1 MYRKLFALMLVA
13 VVTLSVALSVA
24 AADGLKMGEIVTQY
38 PDTFAKILALD
49 LAKLSGDEVLNAAV
63 IGPLAAA
70 NHPVNGILRSLGI
83 LSLDVADVVHATY
96 ATGSGMTPYTL
107 VLGVDTG
114 QAMQAVAEIEAGA
127 GAPGAPYQNWDME
140 TIVDTSVVITGGRFG
155 PFEMQWGY
163 FAKDDLL
170 WIGSEVGL
178 IAPPDVDRLRASTE
192 SILRRATGEAP
203 VFDELLMGLG
213 VGGGDISFV
222 RATDNA
228 KDRPLEAGEESMGYA
243 VTFEGDSATVQFL
256 VRFSSIEEAAAAA
269 GKIVEGTSGYLAQ
282 DLYHGEFT
290 DLTQAD
296 AVLLFE
302 VTTDLAGVVGLL
314 MLTVPII

>member
-1 MYRKLFALMLVA
+1 MYRKLFTLLLIVA
-13 VVTLSVALSVA
+13 VALPVVAGQ
-24 AADGLKMGEIVTQY
+24 GLKMDEIVTQY
-38 PDTFAKILALD
+38 PDTFAKILALN
-49 LAKLSGDEVLNAAV
+49 LAKISGDEVLNAAV

-107 VLGVDTG
+107 VLGVDTD
-114 QAMQAVAEIEAGA
+114 QAMQAVGEIEAGA

-140 TIVDTSVVITGGRFG
+140 TIADTSVVVTGGRFG
-155 PFEMQWGY
+155 PFEMQWSY

-192 SILRRATGEAP
+192 SILRRSTGEAP

-213 VGGGDISFV
+213 VSGRDISFV

-228 KDRPLEAGEESMGYA
+228 KDRPLEAGEEALGYA
-243 VTFEGDSATVQFL
+243 VTFDGDSATVKFV
-256 VRFSSIEEAAAAA
+256 VRFSTIDEATGAA
-269 GKIVEGTSGYLAQ
+269 GKIVEGTSSYLAQ
-282 DLYHGEFT
+282 DLYHGELT
-290 DLTQAD
+290 DLAQAD

>member
-1 MYRKLFALMLVA
+1 MYRKLFALLLIA
-13 VVTLSVALSVA
+13 VVTLPVVAGQ
-24 AADGLKMGEIVTQY
+24 GLKMGEIVTKY
-38 PDTFAKILALD
+38 PDTFTKILTLD
-49 LAKLSGDEVLNAAV
+49 LAMLSGDEVLNGAV

-83 LSLDVADVVHATY
+83 LGLDVADVVHATY
-96 ATGSGMTPYTL
+96 STGPGMTPYSL
-107 VLGVDTG
+107 VLGVDTD
-114 QAMQAVAEIEAGA
+114 QAMQAVGDLEAGA

-163 FAKDDLL
+163 FAKDGML

-178 IAPPDVDRLRASTE
+178 IAPPDLDRLRASTE
-192 SILRRATGEAP
+192 SILMRATDEAP

-213 VGGGDISFV
+213 VSGGDISFV

-228 KDRPLEAGEESMGYA
+228 KDRPLEAGDEAMAYS
-243 VTFEGDSATVQFL
+243 VTFDGDSAMVRFL
-256 VRFSSIEEAAAAA
+256 VRFSSVEDATAAADKLSA
-269 GKIVEGTSGYLAQ
+269 GTSSYLAQ
-282 DLYHGEFT
+282 DLYHGELT

-296 AVLLFE
+296 ALLLFE
-302 VTTDLAGVVGLL
+302 VTTDLAGIVGLV

>member
-1 MYRKLFALMLVA
+1 VYRKLFALLLIA
-13 VVTLSVALSVA
+13 AVALPVVA
-24 AADGLKMGEIVTQY
+24 GQGLKMDEIVTQY
-38 PDTFAKILALD
+38 PDTFTKILTLD
-49 LAKLSGDEVLNAAV
+49 LAKLSGDEVLNGAV

-83 LSLDVADVVHATY
+83 LGLDVADVVHATY
-96 ATGSGMTPYTL
+96 STGPGMTPYSL
-107 VLGVDTG
+107 VLGVDTD
-114 QAMQAVAEIEAGA
+114 QAMQAVGDIEAGA

-163 FAKDDLL
+163 FAKEGML

-178 IAPPDVDRLRASTE
+178 IAPPDLDRLRASTE
-192 SILRRATGEAP
+192 SILNRASGEAL

-228 KDRPLEAGEESMGYA
+228 RDRPFETGDEAMAYS
-243 VTFEGDSATVQFL
+243 VTFADDSATVRFL
-256 VRFSSIEEAAAAA
+256 VRFSTIDEATAAADKLSA
-269 GKIVEGTSGYLAQ
+269 GTSSYLAQ
-282 DLYHGEFT
+282 DLYHGELT

-296 AVLLFE
+296 ALLFFE
-302 VTTDLAGVVGLL
+302 VTTDLAGIVGLV

>member
-1 MYRKLFALMLVA
+1 MYRKLFFLLLIA
-13 VVTLSVALSVA
+13 VVTLPVVAS
-24 AADGLKMGEIVTQY
+24 DGLRMDEIVTQY
-38 PDTFAKILALD
+38 PNTFTKILALD
-49 LAKLSGDEVLNAAV
+49 LAKLRGDEVLNGGV

-83 LSLDVADVVHATY
+83 LGLDVADVVHATY

-107 VLGVDTG
+107 VLGVDTD
-114 QAMQAVAEIEAGA
+114 QAMVAVGGIEAGA
-127 GAPGAPYQNWDME
+127 GAPGAPYQNWDKE

-170 WIGSEVGL
+170 WIGSEIGL
-178 IAPPDVDRLRASTE
+178 IGPPNLDRLRASTE
-192 SILRRATGEAP
+192 MILKRAAGEAP
-203 VFDELLMGLG
+203 VFDELLMGLA

-222 RATDNA
+222 RATDAA
-228 KDRPLEAGEESMGYA
+228 KDRPLEAGDEAMAYT
-243 VTFEGDSATVQFL
+243 VTFDGDSATVRFL
-256 VRFSSIEEAAAAA
+256 VRFSSIEETTAAADKLSA
-269 GKIVEGTSGYLAQ
+269 GMSSYLAQ
-282 DLYHGEFT
+282 DLYHGELA

-296 AVLLFE
+296 ALLMFE
-302 VTTDLAGVVGLL
+302 VTTDLAGIVGLL

>member
-1 MYRKLFALMLVA
+1 VYRKLFTLLLIVA
-13 VVTLSVALSVA
+13 VALPVVAGQ
-24 AADGLKMGEIVTQY
+24 GLKMDEIVTQY
-38 PDTFAKILALD
+38 PDTFAKILALN
-49 LAKLSGDEVLNAAV
+49 LAKISGDEVLNAAV

-107 VLGVDTG
+107 VLGVDTD
-114 QAMQAVAEIEAGA
+114 QAMQAVGEIEAGA

-140 TIVDTSVVITGGRFG
+140 TIADTSVVITGGRFG
-155 PFEMQWGY
+155 PFEMQWSY

-192 SILRRATGEAP
+192 SILRRSTGEAP

-213 VGGGDISFV
+213 VGGRDISFV

-228 KDRPLEAGEESMGYA
+228 KDRPLEAGEEALGYA
-243 VTFEGDSATVQFL
+243 VTFDGDSATVKFV
-256 VRFSSIEEAAAAA
+256 VRFSTIDEATGAA
-269 GKIVEGTSGYLAQ
+269 GKIVEGTSSYLAQ
-282 DLYHGEFT
+282 DLYHGELT
-290 DLTQAD
+290 DLAQAD

>member
-1 MYRKLFALMLVA
+1 MYRKLFALLLIA
-13 VVTLSVALSVA
+13 AVALPVVA
-24 AADGLKMGEIVTQY
+24 GQGLKMDEIVTQY

-49 LAKLSGDEVLNAAV
+49 LAKISGDEALNAAV

-83 LSLDVADVVHATY
+83 LGLDVADVVHATY

-107 VLGVDTG
+107 VLGVDTD
-114 QAMQAVAEIEAGA
+114 QAMQAVGEIEAGA

-140 TIVDTSVVITGGRFG
+140 TIADTSVVTTGGRFG
-155 PFEMQWGY
+155 PFEMQWSY

-192 SILRRATGEAP
+192 SILRRSTGEAP

-213 VGGGDISFV
+213 VGGRDISFV

-228 KDRPLEAGEESMGYA
+228 KDRPLEAGEEALGYA
-243 VTFEGDSATVQFL
+243 VTFDGDSATVTFL
-256 VRFSSIEEAAAAA
+256 VRFSTIDEATGAA
-269 GKIVEGTSGYLAQ
+269 GKIVEGTSSYLAQ
-282 DLYHGEFT
+282 DLYHGELT

>member
-1 MYRKLFALMLVA
+1 MYRKLFVLLLIAVFTLPVVA
-13 VVTLSVALSVA
+13 GQ
-24 AADGLKMGEIVTQY
+24 GLNMDEIVTQY
-38 PDTFAKILALD
+38 PNTFAKILALD
-49 LAKLSGDEVLNAAV
+49 LARISGDEVLNGAI

-96 ATGSGMTPYTL
+96 ATGSQMTPYTL
-107 VLGVDTG
+107 VLGVDTD
-114 QAMQAVAEIEAGA
+114 QAMQAVGEIEAGA
-127 GAPGAPYQNWDME
+127 GAPGAPYQNWNME
-140 TIVDTSVVITGGRFG
+140 TIVDTSVVVTGGRFG

-192 SILRRATGEAP
+192 SILMRATGEAP

-222 RATDNA
+222 RATDDA
-228 KDRPLEAGEESMGYA
+228 RDRPLEAGEEAMGYA
-243 VTFEGDSATVQFL
+243 VVFDGDTATVQFL
-256 VRFSSIEEAAAAA
+256 VRFSSIEEAAEAA
-269 GKIVEGTSGYLAQ
+269 GKIIGGTSSYLAQ
-282 DLYHGEFT
+282 DLYHGEFG
-290 DLTQAD
+290 DLTQAG
-296 AVLLFE
+296 ALLLFE
-302 VTTDLAGVVGLL
+302 VTSDLAGVVGLL

>member
-1 MYRKLFALMLVA
+1 VVKRRLIALMLV
-13 VVTLSVALSVA
+13 LLVALAVA
-24 AADGLKMGEIVTQY
+24 ADDGLKMDEIVTKY
-38 PDTFAKILALD
+38 PNTFTKILTLD
-49 LAKLSGDEVLNAAV
+49 LAKLKGAETLNTAV

-70 NHPVNGILRSLGI
+70 NHPVNGILRSLGV

-96 ATGSGMTPYTL
+96 ATGPGMTPFSL
-107 VLGVDTG
+107 VLGVDTE
-114 QAMQAVAEIEAGA
+114 QAMDAVGEIEAGA

-163 FAKDDLL
+163 FVKDGLL

-178 IAPPDVDRLRASTE
+178 IAPPDVGRLRASTDA
-192 SILRRATGEAP
+192 ILSRAAGEAP

-213 VGGGDISFV
+213 VGGGDIGFV
-222 RATDNA
+222 RSSDASV
-228 KDRPLEAGEESMGYA
+228 DRPHEAGEEAMGYA
-243 VTFEGDSATVQFL
+243 VTFDGGSATVRFL
-256 VRFSSIEEAAAAA
+256 IRFGCIEEATAAADKLSA
-269 GKIVEGTSGYLAQ
+269 GTSPYLAQ
-282 DLYHGEFT
+282 DLYHGELA
-290 DLTQAD
+290 DLTRAD

-302 VTTDLAGVVGLL
+302 VTTDLAGIVGLL

>member
-1 MYRKLFALMLVA
+1 MYRKLF
-13 VVTLSVALSVA
+13 TLLLIAAVALPVVA
-24 AADGLKMGEIVTQY
+24 GQGLKMDEIVTQY
-38 PDTFAKILALD
+38 PDTFTKILALD
-49 LAKLSGDEVLNAAV
+49 LAKISGDETLNAAV

-107 VLGVDTG
+107 VLGVDTD
-114 QAMQAVAEIEAGA
+114 QAMQAVGEIEAGA

-140 TIVDTSVVITGGRFG
+140 TIADTSVVITGGRFG
-155 PFEMQWGY
+155 PFEMQWSY

-192 SILRRATGEAP
+192 SILRRSTGEAP

-213 VGGGDISFV
+213 VGGRDISFV

-228 KDRPLEAGEESMGYA
+228 KDRPLEAGEEALGYA
-243 VTFEGDSATVQFL
+243 VTFDGDSATVKFL
-256 VRFSSIEEAAAAA
+256 VRFSTIDEATGAAD
-269 GKIVEGTSGYLAQ
+269 KVVEGTSSYLAQ
-282 DLYHGEFT
+282 DLYHGELT

>member
-1 MYRKLFALMLVA
+1 MYRKLLTLLLIA
-13 VVTLSVALSVA
+13 VVTLPVVASN
-24 AADGLKMGEIVTQY
+24 GLKMDEIVTWY
-38 PDTFAKILALD
+38 PNTYTKILALD
-49 LAKLSGDEVLNAAV
+49 LAKLSGDEVLNGAV

-83 LSLDVADVVHATY
+83 LGLDVADVVHATY

-107 VLGVDTG
+107 VSGVDTD
-114 QAMQAVAEIEAGA
+114 QAMAAVGGIEAGV

-140 TIVDTSVVITGGRFG
+140 TIVDTPVVITGGKFG

-170 WIGSEVGL
+170 WIGSEIGVV
-178 IAPPDVDRLRASTE
+178 APPDLDRLRTSTE

-203 VFDELLMGLG
+203 VFDELLMGLA

-222 RATDNA
+222 RATDTA
-228 KDRPLEAGEESMGYA
+228 KDRPLEAGDEAMAYT
-243 VTFEGDSATVQFL
+243 VTFDGDSAMVRFL
-256 VRFSSIEEAAAAA
+256 VRFSTIEEANAAADKLSA
-269 GKIVEGTSGYLAQ
+269 GTSSYLAQ
-282 DLYHGEFT
+282 DLYPGELT

-296 AVLLFE
+296 ALLMFE
-302 VTTDLAGVVGLL
+302 VTTDLSGIVGLL

>member
-1 MYRKLFALMLVA
+1 MMDK
-13 VVTLSVALSVA
+13 
-24 AADGLKMGEIVTQY
+24 IVTQY
-38 PDTFAKILALD
+38 PDVFTKILTVD
-49 LAKLSGDEVLNAAV
+49 LAKIRGDVALNGAI

-83 LSLDVADVVHATY
+83 LGLDVADVVHATY
-96 ATGSGMTPYTL
+96 ATGSEMTPYTL
-107 VLGVDTG
+107 VLGVDTD
-114 QAMQAVAEIEAGA
+114 QAMTAVGGIEAGA

-155 PFEMQWGY
+155 PFEMQWAY
-163 FAKDDLL
+163 FAKDGLL

-192 SILRRATGEAP
+192 SILKRATGETH
-203 VFDELLMGLG
+203 VFDELLMGLA

-222 RATDNA
+222 RSSDAA
-228 KDRPLEAGEESMGYA
+228 KDRPLEAGDEAMAYA
-243 VTFEGDSATVQFL
+243 VTFDGDSATVRFL
-256 VRFSSIEEAAAAA
+256 IRFSSIDEATATADRLSA
-269 GKIVEGTSGYLAQ
+269 GTSSYLAQ
-282 DLYHGEFT
+282 DLYHGELT

-296 AVLLFE
+296 ALLLYE
-302 VTTDLAGVVGLL
+302 VTTDLAGIVGLL